1 MLVKVCG
8 IANKEILHRIDEMN
22 IDFMG
27 FIFYSKSK
35 RFVGGKLSAEQVISI
50 PNHIKKVGVFVN
62 EKKEKILEIVA
73 TYQLDIVQLQ
83 GDESTSFVKK
93 LSKEIPVIKAFRIDE
108 TFDFSSLTG
117 FEDTSIYFLFD
128 TKDSLY
134 GGTGKKF
141 NWQLLQN
148 YQGNTPFL
156 LSGGITPSDAE
167 RILEI
172 SHPKCVGIDINSGFE
187 KEPGIKNIDQI
198 KEFLNQIK

>member
-8 IANKEILHRIDEMN
+8 ISDPEFIDQIDELT
-22 IDFMG
+22 IDFTG
-27 FIFYSKSK
+27 FIFYPTSK
-35 RFVGGKLSAEQVISI
+35 RFVGDKLSAEQLKSI

-62 EKKEKILEIVA
+62 ERKEHIFDIVEN
-73 TYQLDIVQLQ
+73 YQLDLVQLH
-83 GDESTSFVKK
+83 GEESASYLKTI
-93 LSKEIPVIKAFRIDE
+93 SKNVPVIKAFRIDE
-108 TFDFSSLTG
+108 SFNFSSLTG
-117 FEDTSIYFLFD
+117 FEDASTYFLFD
-128 TKDSLY
+128 TKGRLY

-141 NWQLLQN
+141 NWQLLQK

-167 RILEI
+167 IINEL

-187 KEPGIKNIDQI
+187 KQPGIKNIVQI